1 MPSPVGYWL
10 RLLSVIAIINVSIV
24 VVIVVV
30 TAVVFV
36 AMVFYALAVVVAVS
50 AALAEALVEVHCNY
64 KIRAMSV
71 L

>member
-24 VVIVVV
+24 VVVVV

-50 AALAEALVEVHCNY
+50 AALAEALVEVHCDY
-64 KIRAMSV
+64 KVRAMSV